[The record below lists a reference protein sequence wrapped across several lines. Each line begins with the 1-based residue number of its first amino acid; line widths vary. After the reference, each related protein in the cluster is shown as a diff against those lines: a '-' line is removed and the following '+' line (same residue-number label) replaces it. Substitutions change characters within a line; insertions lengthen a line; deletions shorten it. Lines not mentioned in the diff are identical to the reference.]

1 MPKIVD
7 KKEKA
12 EIIAVAALKTFRE
25 RGYNK
30 TRMVDI
36 AQMAGM
42 GKGTLYEY
50 FKDKADILRFAFDQ
64 YFSVFSQGILEAMA
78 EKTTPSDKILALID
92 FALRHAAEW
101 EDHCAIY
108 VDYFGA
114 ARIEERKRFSLS
126 DIYTE
131 MKNILENLI
140 KEAQSAGEIDEQFD
154 PSAVAELLI
163 SIYDGIVLHKIFDGQ
178 RVAMDLIRQTAMTLI
193 TQGVLKGRSE
203 KTNY

>member
-25 RGYNK
+25 CGYNK

-114 ARIEERKRFSLS
+114 ARIEERNRFSLS
-126 DIYTE
+126 DIYAE

-203 KTNY
+203 

>member
-7 KKEKA
+7 KKEKT

-25 RGYNK
+25 CGYNK

-36 AQMAGM
+36 AQMAEM

-78 EKTTPSDKILALID
+78 EKTKPSDKILALVD

-203 KTNY
+203 

>member
-78 EKTTPSDKILALID
+78 EKTRPSDKILALID

>member
-25 RGYNK
+25 CGYNK

-36 AQMAGM
+36 AQTAGM

>member
-7 KKEKA
+7 KKEKT

-25 RGYNK
+25 CGYNK

-36 AQMAGM
+36 AQMAEM

-50 FKDKADILRFAFDQ
+50 FKDKADILRFVFDQ

-78 EKTTPSDKILALID
+78 EKTKPSDKILALVD

-203 KTNY
+203 

>member
-193 TQGVLKGRSE
+193 TQGVLNGRSE

>member
-25 RGYNK
+25 CGYNK

-78 EKTTPSDKILALID
+78 EKTRPSDKILALID

-193 TQGVLKGRSE
+193 TQGVLNGRSE
-203 KTNY
+203 KRT

>member
-7 KKEKA
+7 KKEKT

-25 RGYNK
+25 CGYNK

-36 AQMAGM
+36 AQMAEM

-78 EKTTPSDKILALID
+78 EKTKPSDKILALVD